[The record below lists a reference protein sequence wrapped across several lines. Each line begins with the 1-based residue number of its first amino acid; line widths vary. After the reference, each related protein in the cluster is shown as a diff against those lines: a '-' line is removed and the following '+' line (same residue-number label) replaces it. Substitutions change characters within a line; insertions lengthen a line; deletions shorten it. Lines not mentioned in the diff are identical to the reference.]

1 MHPLDDGGLPIFM
14 NNFTLSDIFSG
25 PAGPVFLHSMLIVI
39 IVMTLLV
46 SIRLSITRRKIGYL
60 SMVVAL
66 VIFLL
71 QYGQLVQRS
80 FTSGMSDVQTF
91 TGLLLKVLAF
101 VMMNIG
107 MYQLYNTTRKRDIVI
122 FCLFGALTVAASLTY
137 WYAPIWLQS
146 GEQHNTLLRPLG
158 MELYLFILIFISF
171 MLVNPRI
178 GQNGKYQLMLTVY
191 FVMHTV
197 HMANLYLF
205 NGDQRALD
213 LLEITIPIAFHIVLF
228 LFIFERVIELM
239 QAIYTSS
246 ITDGLTQLYNRKY
259 FEKQVKQYVQ
269 QRVPVAV
276 LFSDIDNFKQ
286 LNDTKGHQTGDLVLK
301 KVAQIVKEETEG
313 AGICGRYGGEEI
325 VVLIT
330 DPETEAESL
339 AERIRTRVESETTV
353 TVSVGFSQYSK
364 GVTAE
369 ELIKQ
374 ADEAMYQAKTTGKNK
389 VVGF

>member
-1 MHPLDDGGLPIFM
+1 M
-14 NNFTLSDIFSG
+14 NSLKLSDLFFG

-39 IVMTLLV
+39 ITMTLLV
-46 SIRLSITRRKIGYL
+46 SVRLLITRRKIGYL
-60 SMVVAL
+60 SMVAAL
-66 VIFLL
+66 GIFLV
-71 QYGQLVQRS
+71 QHSQLVRQALTHS
-80 FTSGMSDVQTF
+80 MSDAQTF
-91 TGLLLKVLAF
+91 TALLLKLFAF

-107 MYQLYNTTRKRDIVI
+107 FYQLYNATRKRDIFV
-122 FCLFGALTVAASLTY
+122 FCFFGALSVVVSFTY
-137 WYAPIWLQS
+137 WYAPLWLQS
-146 GEQHNTLLRPLG
+146 SEDHYALLRPLG
-158 MELYLFILIFISF
+158 MELYLFILIFVSF

-205 NGDQRALD
+205 NGSQQSLD
-213 LLEITIPIAFHIVLF
+213 LLERIIPFAFHIVLF

-259 FEKQVKQYVQ
+259 FENRVRQYVQ
-269 QRVPVAV
+269 QRIPVAV
-276 LFSDIDNFKQ
+276 IFSDIDNFKK
-286 LNDTKGHQTGDLVLK
+286 LNDTKGHQMGDLALK
-301 KVAQIVKEETEG
+301 KVAQIMKEETEDT
-313 AGICGRYGGEEI
+313 GICARYGGEEL

-330 DPETEAESL
+330 DPDTSAESL
-339 AERIRTRVESETTV
+339 SERIRSRIEAETTV
-353 TVSVGFSQYSK
+353 TVSVGFSYYSK
-364 GVTAE
+364 GITAE

-389 VVGF
+389 VVGS

>member
-1 MHPLDDGGLPIFM
+1 MD
-14 NNFTLSDIFSG
+14 NFTISDMFFG

-39 IVMTLLV
+39 IGMTMFV
-46 SIRLSITRRKIGYL
+46 SIRLLITRRKIGYL

-66 VIFLL
+66 GIFLL
-71 QYGQLVQRS
+71 QYGQLVHQTLS
-80 FTSGMSDVQTF
+80 HNTGDVQTF
-91 TGLLLKVLAF
+91 TALVLKVLAF

-107 MYQLYNTTRKRDIVI
+107 MYQLYNVTRKRDIVV
-122 FCLFGALTVAASLTY
+122 FFLSGALSVAAALTY

-146 GEQHNTLLRPLG
+146 SEEHHALLRPLG
-158 MELYLFILIFISF
+158 MELYLFILIFVSF

-205 NGDQRALD
+205 NGSQRALD
-213 LLEITIPIAFHIVLF
+213 LLERTIPFAFHIVLF

-239 QAIYTSS
+239 QAIYISS
-246 ITDGLTQLYNRKY
+246 ITDGLTRLYNRKY
-259 FEKQVKQYVQ
+259 FENRVKQYVQ

-276 LFSDIDNFKQ
+276 LFSDIDNFKK
-286 LNDTKGHQTGDLVLK
+286 LNDTKGHQMGDLALK
-301 KVAQIVKEETEG
+301 KVAQIVKEETED

-330 DPETEAESL
+330 DPDTKAESL
-339 AERIRTRVESETTV
+339 AERIRSRVEEETNV
-353 TVSVGFSQYSK
+353 TVSVGYSYYSK